1 MTGPDDTEVLV
12 VGAGPVGLFAACELL
27 RRGVRVRII
36 DRAEQPADQPRAL
49 ALWPRA
55 LDILADLGIGER
67 LHRASIPVAGFRYY
81 SLGKQLADFAIP
93 AALQARH
100 LPQPHTERL
109 LTERLHE
116 LGGKAEHGVRLLD
129 FDDLD
134 FGGRIDATDGVTA
147 VVTQNGSDLERIR
160 ARFVIGADGA
170 SSIVRRLIGAG
181 FEGST
186 YELAFALVDARV
198 DGELPADRLLYY
210 QAPTGTLMIAPLPD
224 RVFRILAVIPGG
236 APAGHQVTV
245 EAMQELL
252 DARGPGGV
260 TITEPVWQTVYRVHA
275 RQATEYQR
283 GRVFLA
289 GDSAHV
295 HSPAG
300 GQGMNNGIQDA
311 YNLAWKLTA
320 VLRGQSPSS
329 LLAEYTAE
337 RRAATDRIIA
347 DTDRQTR
354 AWMANTPARIT
365 VRDAAFRA
373 ADRSGLVPR
382 LVFPVMAGRRVR
394 YEPVR
399 ATQRPGGRAACEL
412 LGRAPG
418 RLRPGM
424 VFPRDLAVAHG
435 FAGPDAQPS
444 GWTLAT
450 VPPAVRAAAWSARL
464 DELTE
469 GRPVRTVRLPR
480 AAALSAT
487 GCGRGGY
494 HLVRPDG
501 HIAAHGHLDDLEH
514 LAAEL
519 ELVLPR
525 KASQEPAAE
534 HAPDPADQAD
544 PASDPAAPAAD
555 PAASAEDGGTR

>member
-81 SLGKQLADFAIP
+81 SLGKELADFAIP
-93 AALQARH
+93 ASLQARH

-236 APAGHQVTV
+236 APAGHRVTV

-289 GDSAHV
+289 GDAAHV

-311 YNLAWKLTA
+311 YNLAWKLAA
-320 VLRGQSPSS
+320 VLQGYAEPT
-329 LLAEYTAE
+329 LLDSYTAE
-337 RRAATDRIIA
+337 RAPVAKRIV
-347 DTDRQTR
+347 TR
-354 AWMANTPARIT
+354 ANRSAREFADIFEALGVVGLSGEEMAAAIDERKANTPEG
-365 VRDAAFRA
+365 AAKRA
-373 ADRSGLVPR
+373 ALVKAMETKNYEFNAHGVELGQFYESNAVLSDGTRPAPSVDEDLYYVMSTSPGSHLPHAWVGNNVEKHALMDLAPYTRWTLLTGVTGEAWAEAAAKVAAELGLPLETVVIGP
-382 LVFPVMAGRRVR
+382 
-394 YEPVR
+394 
-399 ATQRPGGRAACEL
+399 GRAVTDLYYDWAKLREVEESGALLVRPDKHIAWRAMTLPEDPTAALREAALKL
-412 LGRAPG
+412 LGRA
-418 RLRPGM
+418 
-424 VFPRDLAVAHG
+424 
-435 FAGPDAQPS
+435 
-444 GWTLAT
+444 
-450 VPPAVRAAAWSARL
+450 
-464 DELTE
+464 
-469 GRPVRTVRLPR
+469 
-480 AAALSAT
+480 
-487 GCGRGGY
+487 
-494 HLVRPDG
+494 
-501 HIAAHGHLDDLEH
+501 
-514 LAAEL
+514 
-519 ELVLPR
+519 
-525 KASQEPAAE
+525 
-534 HAPDPADQAD
+534 
-544 PASDPAAPAAD
+544 
-555 PAASAEDGGTR
+555 

>member
-1 MTGPDDTEVLV
+1 VTGPDDTEVLV

-27 RRGVRVRII
+27 RRGVRVRLV
-36 DRAEQPADQPRAL
+36 DRSPAPADQPRAL

-55 LDILADLGIGER
+55 VDILADLGIGER
-67 LHRASIPVAGFRYY
+67 LARASIPVAGFRYY
-81 SLGKQLADFAIP
+81 SLGKPLADFPIQP
-93 AALQARH
+93 QLRARH
-100 LPQPHTERL
+100 LPQPETERL

-116 LGGKAEHGVRLLD
+116 LGGKVEHGVRLLD

-134 FGGRIDATDGVTA
+134 FGGGIDATDGVTA
-147 VVTQNGSDLERIR
+147 VLTHGDSGLQRVR

-186 YELAFALVDARV
+186 YELAFALIDARV

-236 APAGHQVTV
+236 APAGHRVTV
-245 EAMQELL
+245 PAMQELL
-252 DARGPGGV
+252 DERGPGGV

-289 GDSAHV
+289 GDAAHV

-320 VLRGQSPSS
+320 VLRGDSPSA
-329 LLAEYTAE
+329 LLADYTDE
-337 RRAATDRIIA
+337 RRTATDRIIA

-365 VRDAAFRA
+365 VRDAAFRL
-373 ADRSGLVPR
+373 ADRTGLVPR
-382 LVFPVMAGRRVR
+382 YVFPVMAGRRVR

-399 ATQRPGGRAACEL
+399 DTQSPAGRTACQL
-412 LGRAPG
+412 LGRTPG

-424 VFPRDLAVAHG
+424 VFPRELALAHG
-435 FAGPDAQPS
+435 FAGPAAQPS
-444 GWTLAT
+444 GWTLAV
-450 VPPAVRAAAWSARL
+450 VPPALKAAAWSERL
-464 DELTE
+464 DAVTD
-469 GRPVRTVRLPR
+469 GRAVRTVRLPR
-480 AAALSAT
+480 AATLSAT
-487 GCGRGGY
+487 GCGRAGY

-501 HIAAHGHLDDLEH
+501 HIAAHGHLDDLDR

-519 ELVLPR
+519 DRVLPR
-525 KASQEPAAE
+525 KGRPLKKG
-534 HAPDPADQAD
+534 
-544 PASDPAAPAAD
+544 
-555 PAASAEDGGTR
+555 AAS